1 MAEDSSDSDSLGT
14 SSTSDVPIN
23 PLVDGGALLNG
34 VTEEGSVTVSQ
45 VFGDGD
51 GVTDVAVFGLE
62 HGPGTGGVLF
72 GITTNLDIDGFS
84 VHASSNTG
92 GEGHWVRDVFNE
104 EFHLDMIKRLL
115 IISF

>member
-14 SSTSDVPIN
+14 GSTSDVPVD
-23 PLVDGGALLNG
+23 PLVDGGALFDG
-34 VTEEGSVTVSQ
+34 VAEEGSVTVSQ

-51 GVTDVAVFGLE
+51 GVSDVAVLGLE
-62 HGPGTGGVLF
+62 HGPGTGGVLL

-84 VHASSNTG
+84 IHASSDTG

-104 EFHLDMIKRLL
+104 KFLL
-115 IISF
+115 VY